1 MFVKTLLIA
10 AAGLAAVPCSAAE
23 GSGDPAQIVTLE
35 SALEANPNP
44 VQLQGALRRPEGAG
58 PFGAVVLLHGCN
70 GNYLRID
77 ERWSKTIVSWGY
89 VALSVD
95 SFGTRNI
102 RDTCNQPWPFDMGF
116 DAYRGLK
123 FLAQRLYVD
132 PRRVAVLGFSSG
144 ARMALWSV
152 ERNSIEH
159 LFADRFRAAIAF
171 YPGCNAF
178 SGHMTVP
185 TLILIGDRDDWTSA
199 QDCRDMVAGRSS
211 LGTSRDG
218 TAARGVR
225 LIVYPDAYHGFDAPA
240 LAPGRRQFGH
250 WLEYNKDAADQ
261 AMQEL
266 HRFLDETIG
275 RR

>member
-1 MFVKTLLIA
+1 MVFKALLIA
-10 AAGLAAVPCSAAE
+10 AAGVAAFPCSAE
-23 GSGDPAQIVTLE
+23 EIDTPAQIVTLE
-35 SALEANPNP
+35 SALESNPNP

-58 PFGAVVLLHGCN
+58 PFGAVVLLHSCN

-77 ERWSKTIVSWGY
+77 ERWSRTIAAWGY
-89 VALSVD
+89 VTLSVD

-102 RDTCNQPWPFDMGF
+102 KDTCNQPWPFDMGL
-116 DAYRGLK
+116 DGYRGLK
-123 FLAQRLYVD
+123 FLAQRFYVD
-132 PRRVAVLGFSSG
+132 PKRVAVLGFSAG

-185 TLILIGDRDDWTSA
+185 TLILIGERDDWSSA

-211 LGTSRDG
+211 LGITRDG
-218 TAARGVR
+218 IAARGIK
-225 LIVYPDAYHGFDAPA
+225 LIVYPDAYHAFDV
-240 LAPGRRQFGH
+240 PGHESGKKLFGH
-250 WLEYNKDAADQ
+250 WLEYNKAAADQ
-261 AMQEL
+261 ATQEV
-266 HRFLDETIG
+266 HRFLDDTIG

>member
-1 MFVKTLLIA
+1 MVFKALLIA
-10 AAGLAAVPCSAAE
+10 AACLAAVPCSAE
-23 GSGDPAQIVTLE
+23 EIDDTPQIVALD
-35 SALEANPNP
+35 SALESNPNP

-58 PFGAVVLLHGCN
+58 PFGAVVLLHSCN

-89 VALSVD
+89 VTLSVD

-102 RDTCNQPWPFDMGF
+102 RNTCNQPWPTDMGF

-123 FLAQRLYVD
+123 FLTERLYVD
-132 PRRVAVLGFSSG
+132 PKRVAVLGFSRG

-159 LFADRFRAAIAF
+159 LFGERFRAAIAF
-171 YPGCNAF
+171 YPDCNAF

-185 TLILIGDRDDWTSA
+185 TLILIGERDDWTSA

-211 LGTSRDG
+211 LGITRDG
-218 TAARGVR
+218 MAARGVK
-225 LIVYPDAYHGFDAPA
+225 LIVYPDAYHAFDAPG
-240 LAPGRRQFGH
+240 LQPGKRLFGH
-250 WLEYNKDAADQ
+250 WLEYNRQ
-261 AMQEL
+261 ATDEATQEL